1 VTDTG
6 PDELRLALVLNG
18 GVSLAIWIS
27 GVVAEIDALRR
38 CDDPAMQTIEGDGD
52 SSLPIYRALAAALG
66 VRVRVD
72 VIAGTSAG
80 GLNGGLLGTAIAAG
94 VPYSE
99 VKKLWMDLGDLEG
112 LFNYGPPQ
120 PISLLKGEAVLFAQL
135 KQRFTPL
142 LVSAKDDDGDAE
154 EDGRRVRVIL
164 TGTDVA
170 GVCRDTQDSF
180 GGVLTITDHR
190 LHARFAHG
198 GDAGQSEVP
207 SGWAEVLP
215 KDDPEGRRG
224 MADAVAR
231 AARTSASFPIGF
243 EPSELVLS
251 LASADDNTALGAAL
265 FTRDGHNVASV
276 MRGEQRGAPLR
287 RWAIDGGI
295 LDNSP
300 IGAVLDTVTGLSAN
314 RPVQRAV
321 VFVVPYTDD
330 PAKASE
336 PEPGFAEI
344 LGTVL
349 NMPRDVAFTD
359 HLEEVE
365 RDLARRAG
373 DRTTYDQLLG
383 LPPAVLRQLANSLYR
398 DFWRLRAVTSVWSL
412 VQGHRSHLSDPPQAG
427 VALPGPI
434 VAKDLVDLAKK
445 THVRWL
451 PEEGA
456 DPDDLW
462 AQSVDA
468 SSEWRWGGAPAER
481 VALRIA
487 DWLMGAREVLAVE
500 PGVEALRAELI
511 ACQTSVHT
519 ALAAYRSVERERQAA
534 ESDDA
539 KRAGTVTQETLVAL
553 SSDTWTPERQN
564 AARTLLMTVAK
575 ELVRAQGRPD
585 LTDEARS
592 MLGIE
597 KGAQPGSENDVAQRL
612 LMADVAWRGMRG
624 ELDDE
629 HQSSNSYE
637 FLRLNAAAPPPFG
650 SRKAG
655 EPANKLFG
663 MQLGHFAGFVRSSWR
678 ANDFMWGRLDGAAR
692 LVDLL
697 LAPRR
702 LKLSPVRYD
711 TLAAIPGLRRPLPA
725 KRGDFIDPEK
735 PDEIED
741 WRSCFQDT
749 LALAIIDAELDSI
762 AAAMTLDTD
771 TRQFAPDPVLS
782 ATLAPGDTKTRFV
795 GYAGALCARGAAP
808 QRTVKERVMAERDT
822 PAGEKLEQHAV
833 KVVGTVLKGQGGP
846 LEVVGKGL
854 LLVGEQRIE
863 KAVEIQMKVKGFLK
877 SLRAR
882 FGGARR

>member
-1 VTDTG
+1 VTDAG

-38 CDDPAMQTIEGDGD
+38 CDDPAMQTVEGDGD
-52 SSLPIYRALAAALG
+52 SSLPIYAALASALG

-94 VPYSE
+94 MPYSE
-99 VKKLWMDLGDLEG
+99 VRKLWMELGDLED
-112 LFNYGPPQ
+112 LFNYGPPK
-120 PISLLKGEAVLFAQL
+120 PISLLKGEKVLFAQL
-135 KQRFTPL
+135 EKRFTPL
-142 LVSAKDDDGDAE
+142 LVDAKDDVGDSE
-154 EDGRRVRVIL
+154 EAGRRVRMIL

-180 GGVLTITDHR
+180 GGVLKITDHR

-198 GDAGQSEVP
+198 GDAGESDVP
-207 SGWAEVLP
+207 AGWAEVLP
-215 KDDPEGRRG
+215 KADPDGRRG
-224 MADAVAR
+224 MAEAVAR

-243 EPSELVLS
+243 EPSQLVLS
-251 LASADDNTALGAAL
+251 GESAAADSALGAAL
-265 FTRDGHNVASV
+265 YTRDGHKVADV
-276 MRGEQRGAPLR
+276 MRAETRKVPAPLR

-300 IGAVLDTVTGLSAN
+300 IGAVLDTITGLSAD

-330 PAKASE
+330 PAKPSE

-359 HLEEVE
+359 HLEEIE

-373 DRTTYDQLLG
+373 DRTTFDQLLG

-412 VQGHRSHLSDPPQAG
+412 MQGYRSHLDVPPQAG
-427 VALPGPI
+427 VALPG
-434 VAKDLVDLAKK
+434 VALAQELAALAKVQ
-445 THVRWL
+445 HVRWL
-451 PEEGA
+451 PEEDA
-456 DPDDLW
+456 TPDALW
-462 AQSVDA
+462 AGSAD
-468 SSEWRWGGAPAER
+468 WRWGGAPSER
-481 VALRIA
+481 IALRIA
-487 DWLMGAREVLAVE
+487 DWLMAAREGLPVD
-500 PGVEALRAELI
+500 PSVEALRADLI
-511 ACQTSVHT
+511 ACQTSVHA
-519 ALAAYRSVERERQAA
+519 ALGVYRAVERERQAA
-534 ESDDA
+534 ESVA
-539 KRAGTVTQETLVAL
+539 IRKAGTLTREQLVKA
-553 SSDTWTPERQN
+553 SSDSWTPERQT
-564 AARTLLMTVAK
+564 AARTLLTTVAAA
-575 ELVRAQGRPD
+575 LVRAQSRQD
-585 LTDEARS
+585 LTDDARTV
-592 MLGIE
+592 LGIE
-597 KGAQPGSENDVAQRL
+597 KGAQPGSEEDVAARL

-637 FLRLNAAAPPPFG
+637 FLRLNAAAPPPFEK
-650 SRKAG
+650 REAG
-655 EPANKLFG
+655 EPASKLFG

-702 LKLSPVRYD
+702 LKLCPVKYD
-711 TLAAIPGLRRPLPA
+711 TLAAIPGLREPLPTR
-725 KRGDFIDPEK
+725 RGDYLDPTSA
-735 PDEIED
+735 DEIEE

-749 LALAIIDAELDSI
+749 LALEIIEAEFDSI
-762 AAAMTLDTD
+762 ATAMTTD
-771 TRQFAPDPVLS
+771 TADRKFAADPVLT
-782 ATLAPGDTKTRFV
+782 ATLSLGDNKNRFV
-795 GYAGALCARGAAP
+795 AYAEALGSRGAAP
-808 QRTVKERVMAERDT
+808 QRSIKQRVLAEGDT
-822 PAGEKLEQHAV
+822 PGGEKLKEHAV
-833 KVVGTVLKGQGGP
+833 KVVGTVLEDQGGA
-846 LEVVGKGL
+846 LEVAGKA
-854 LLVGEQRIE
+854 LLVLGEQRIE
-863 KAVEIQMKVKGFLK
+863 QAVTLEKKVKELVK
-877 SLRAR
+877 KIRAL
-882 FGGARR
+882 FGGGKR